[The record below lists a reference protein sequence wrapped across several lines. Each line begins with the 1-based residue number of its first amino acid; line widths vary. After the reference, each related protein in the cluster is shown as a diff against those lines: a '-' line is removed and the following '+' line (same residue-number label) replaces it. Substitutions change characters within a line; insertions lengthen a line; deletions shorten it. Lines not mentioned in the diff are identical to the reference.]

1 MHALDTDQML
11 SSEHKYTLEML
22 IREHL
27 KSCST
32 VSVLEG
38 VNKVML
44 CHRIYSVLQVADT
57 GNFVKVDYLD
67 VSYLFF

>member
-1 MHALDTDQML
+1 ML
-11 SSEHKYTLEML
+11 M
-22 IREHL
+22 REHL
-27 KSCST
+27 KICST

-38 VNKVML
+38 VNKAML

-57 GNFVKVDYLD
+57 GNFVKINYLED